1 MLKHDL
7 IHKKFSTD
15 IIKLSNYL
23 TTISITN
30 VSYKIFLF
38 MEISMKSFIVVSYIE
53 ICYLSSLSFK
63 LYFTQKCID
72 R

>member
-1 MLKHDL
+1 MLKLDL

-30 VSYKIFLF
+30 VSYKIFLLI
-38 MEISMKSFIVVSYIE
+38 EIIMKSLIVVSYIE

-63 LYFTQKCID
+63 VYFTQECID
-72 R
+72 Q